1 MSIKPIENRSRKAI
15 LVVTL
20 LIIVCSAVVATY
32 AEVGVGNVSQLQGTV
47 TYSPDNAENGMW
59 STALTV
65 SNPSYPWY
73 SRLEINSAA
82 FNRHVTVIWQLQQKT
97 DFSSWTAVSGA
108 AISTSITL
116 SGGVQ
121 NVYAT
126 DDGAHSSSNH
136 EWGQNAVKSG
146 TYRVVATLMA

>member
-1 MSIKPIENRSRKAI
+1 MSITPIQNRSRKAV
-15 LVVTL
+15 LVVIL
-20 LIIVCSAVVATY
+20 LIVVCSAVVATY
-32 AEVGVGNVSQLQGTV
+32 AEVGVSNMSQFQGTV
-47 TYSPDNAENGMW
+47 IYSPKNAENGMW
-59 STALTV
+59 STTLTI
-65 SNPSYPWY
+65 SNPSDPWY
-73 SRLEINSAA
+73 SRLEINSAGC
-82 FNRHVTVIWQLQQKT
+82 NRHVTVIWQLQQKT

-108 AISTSITL
+108 VISTSITL

-126 DDGAHSSSNH
+126 DDGAYSSSNH